1 MPESS
6 QIGKQHPHRTP
17 KGAYRPSPGH
27 FVGRARRRSRR
38 RCLFGLS
45 CFGNTTRHGIPE
57 QPDDLRMKPDW
68 PPGPPDSVFGW
79 EHMRAMRRDLIGF
92 CADLKRD
99 YGDMVAFRLGPVP
112 FVLLSHPDQIHEVL
126 VLQARCFK
134 KPGRIRQVFGRFQGD
149 GLFVSEGEHWARQR
163 RLLQTAFHPSQ
174 LRTYASAIAEC
185 TAEMVDNW
193 VRHADVDFQAE
204 MMRLALVVVT
214 RALFSTSSD
223 DMADRLA
230 EAVGAIERWSIRELT
245 RAVCVPSW
253 VPLLGQAET
262 RRAINLVNSVM
273 ERMIDQRSRPAGS
286 HDDLLDRLLA
296 AGNSGSGV
304 HRMTRRQIRDE
315 LVTLLFA
322 GHDTTGVAMTWA
334 GWLLAVHGDIQERL
348 SAEVRDVLGTR
359 IPDFDDLP
367 RLRSV
372 EMAFKEAMRLFPPVY
387 FFSREVASPVE
398 IGGCTMRPGTQVFLS
413 PYLTQR
419 DPRWFPD
426 PTDFDPGR
434 FTAENERFL
443 PACAWFPFGAG
454 PRACIGRGFALMEG
468 TLVLATALQRCRLEL
483 MPGQG
488 EPALEWQ
495 LSLHPRGATRI
506 KVTRRRG

>member
-1 MPESS
+1 MLR
-6 QIGKQHPHRTP
+6 QHD
-17 KGAYRPSPGH
+17 SP
-27 FVGRARRRSRR
+27 RYPRAARRSPHEARLATRPARFCVRMGAHAGHAPRSDRVLR
-38 RCLFGLS
+38 GPQRAITATWLRFGL
-45 CFGNTTRHGIPE
+45 
-57 QPDDLRMKPDW
+57 
-68 PPGPPDSVFGW
+68 GPSRSFS
-79 EHMRAMRRDLIGF
+79 
-92 CADLKRD
+92 
-99 YGDMVAFRLGPVP
+99 
-112 FVLLSHPDQIHEVL
+112 SHPDQIHEVL

-163 RLLQTAFHPSQ
+163 RLLQTAFHPSR

-372 EMAFKEAMRLFPPVY
+372 EMAFKEAMRLISAGLLFLA
-387 FFSREVASPVE
+387 R
-398 IGGCTMRPGTQVFLS
+398 GGE
-413 PYLTQR
+413 
-419 DPRWFPD
+419 
-426 PTDFDPGR
+426 PGR
-434 FTAENERFL
+434 NRGLHDA
-443 PACAWFPFGAG
+443 AG
-454 PRACIGRGFALMEG
+454 HAGLSQSLSDSARPSMVSGPDRLRPRAIHG
-468 TLVLATALQRCRLEL
+468 
-483 MPGQG
+483 
-488 EPALEWQ
+488 
-495 LSLHPRGATRI
+495 
-506 KVTRRRG
+506 